1 MLTGVKYQ
9 VLFLLFVS
17 VVAACVK
24 EDYWGRS
31 DLKQIRYFTVPQ
43 QAGNTVIREDS
54 LLIRIEVAPTADL
67 KALFPD
73 SVELSSYARI
83 SPAVRQVQDFS
94 KPVQYTVT
102 AENGTTAVY
111 TVYVT
116 KGSVTPQLDNA
127 GFDSWYTPA
136 GKNYQEPG
144 TDEATTIWASGNAG
158 VVTLGQANVQP
169 VDIQGQDKGAEL
181 ITRDLGS
188 LAGLV
193 GQRIAAGS
201 IFTGKFVLDVSN
213 PLNSTRFGVP
223 FIGKP
228 KSFTVS
234 YRYAPGLPYRNGTGQ
249 TLNKQDSCDIY
260 LLLENRTG
268 STVKRIATGWFRSGQ
283 AQANFTDITVNLTY
297 GQLPPGSPAYMFPAN
312 GQFGAAGEDVT
323 HISFIASSSAYGAN
337 FEGGT
342 NSTLVINDLRL
353 VY

>member
-1 MLTGVKYQ
+1 MQTKTKYQ
-9 VLFLLFVS
+9 ILFLSFALIL
-17 VVAACVK
+17 AACVK

-43 QAGNTVIREDS
+43 QAGNTVIKEDS

-67 KALFPD
+67 KTLFAD
-73 SVELSSYARI
+73 SVQLSSYATI
-83 SPAVRQVQDFS
+83 SPAAKQVQDFS
-94 KPVQYTVT
+94 RPVQYTVT

-127 GFDSWYTPA
+127 GLDDWYTPT

-144 TDEATTIWASGNAG
+144 KDEASTIWASGNAG
-158 VVTLGQANVQP
+158 VVTLGQANVRP
-169 VDIQGQDKGAEL
+169 VDIQGSDKGAEL

-201 IFTGKFVLDVSN
+201 IFTGRFVLDVSN
-213 PLNSTRFGVP
+213 PLNSTKFGVP

-228 KSFTVS
+228 KSFTIS
-234 YRYAPGLPYRNGTGQ
+234 YKYAPGTPYRNGTGQ
-249 TLNKQDSCDIY
+249 ILSKQDSCDIY
-260 LLLENRTG
+260 LLLENRSG
-268 STVKRIATGWFRSGQ
+268 SSVKRIATGWFRSGV
-283 AQANFTDITVNLTY
+283 AQANFTDITVNLNY
-297 GQLPPGSPAYMFPAN
+297 GTLPPGSPTYMFPAN
-312 GQFGAAGEDVT
+312 GLFGAANEDVT
-323 HISFIASSSAYGAN
+323 HISFIASSSAYGAS

-342 NSTLVINDLRL
+342 NSTLVINNLRL